1 MNKKRD
7 DKEVETGG
15 ATERGGGGGCQI
27 RSQHKRSSLII
38 FSPKPPSLPA
48 SFIQVSAANSEDLKF
63 VGTLVD
69 VTVAIFWALTLS
81 MLVISSYK
89 ALYFRHFWLLFLIIC
104 LAIFLPVHL
113 RSSRAQNRERR
124 LVLPLST

>member
-1 MNKKRD
+1 
-7 DKEVETGG
+7 
-15 ATERGGGGGCQI
+15 ERERECQI
-27 RSQHKRSSLII
+27 RSQHKHSSLTI
-38 FSPKPPSLPA
+38 FSPKPPSRPGA
-48 SFIQVSAANSEDLKF
+48 
-63 VGTLVD
+63 D

-113 RSSRAQNRERR
+113 RS
-124 LVLPLST
+124 

>member
-1 MNKKRD
+1 
-7 DKEVETGG
+7 
-15 ATERGGGGGCQI
+15 
-27 RSQHKRSSLII
+27 
-38 FSPKPPSLPA
+38 
-48 SFIQVSAANSEDLKF
+48 
-63 VGTLVD
+63 
-69 VTVAIFWALTLS
+69 

-124 LVLPLST
+124 LLLPLST